1 MNEVNELKAK
11 VKSLE
16 KAIRKFKIRKRDLFK
31 AILISTVAIMAG
43 GTLLGY
49 ILGKMLKILIIAFD
63 VSVLAAITPA
73 MRISKINRNIYDA
86 SSQIEVYEEE
96 IEKLEDGI
104 LDESIKQI
112 KKNIDNNKA
121 KQKTYEYKPSENKS
135 EATKNFEDTL
145 KRLNEEHFFDFRDND
160 EHKTR

>member
-1 MNEVNELKAK
+1 MHGYDILKIGDNMNEVNELKVK

-73 MRISKINRNIYDA
+73 MRISKINRKI
-86 SSQIEVYEEE
+86 I
-96 IEKLEDGI
+96 
-104 LDESIKQI
+104 
-112 KKNIDNNKA
+112 
-121 KQKTYEYKPSENKS
+121 
-135 EATKNFEDTL
+135 
-145 KRLNEEHFFDFRDND
+145 
-160 EHKTR
+160 